1 MTDNKNNQPPRDN
14 VQYVA
19 ISPDMLQ
26 AQNNPDD
33 EIDLRELWN
42 AIWSGKWIIISVTA
56 IFAIAS
62 VFYALSLPNI
72 YKSEALLAPA
82 QSEQQGGL
90 GALAGQFGGLASLA
104 GINLEGGKSDKTAL
118 AIEILKSREFF
129 AKFVEKHNILPD
141 LMAAKEWDLSTN
153 SVIYDAEIYLPTNNQ
168 WVREVKP
175 PKQAKPS
182 MQEAKK
188 VFDEL
193 LSVGK
198 DKETGMVN
206 ISVEHYSPYIAKQ
219 WVDWLIQDI
228 NLNMKNRD
236 KQEAG
241 KSIAYLQSQIDKTTI
256 FEHKTLLFQLI
267 EEQTKTLM
275 FAEVRDEYVFKT
287 IDTASVP
294 ELKTKPKRAII
305 VVLGML
311 LGGILSVLIVLIR
324 YFTSNKT
331 TIHDRETQS

>member
-26 AQNNPDD
+26 SQNNPDD

-42 AIWSGKWIIISVTA
+42 AIWSGKWIIIAVTA

-72 YKSEALLAPA
+72 YRSEALLAPA
-82 QSEQQGGL
+82 QDEQQGGL
-90 GALAGQFGGLASLA
+90 GALSGQFGGLASLA
-104 GINLEGGKSDKTAL
+104 GINLGGGKSDKTAL
-118 AIEILKSREFF
+118 ATEILKSREFF

-141 LMAAKEWDLSTN
+141 LMAVKEWDLTTN
-153 SVIYDAEIYLPTNNQ
+153 SVTYDAEIYLPQ
-168 WVREVKP
+168 SDEWLRKVKP
-175 PKQAKPS
+175 PKQVKPS

-188 VFDEL
+188 VFDGL
-193 LSVGK
+193 LSIAK
-198 DKETGMVN
+198 DKETGMVK
-206 ISVEHYSPYIAKQ
+206 ISVEHYSPYVAKQ
-219 WVDWLIQDI
+219 WVDWLTQDI
-228 NLNMKNRD
+228 NLNIKSRD
-236 KQEAG
+236 KQEAE
-241 KSIAYLQSQIDKTTI
+241 KSITYLQTQIDKTTI

-287 IDTASVP
+287 IDTALVP
-294 ELKTKPKRAII
+294 ELKAKPKRSLI
-305 VVLGML
+305 VVLGVL
-311 LGGILSVLIVLIR
+311 LGGILAVIIVLIR
-324 YFTSNKT
+324 YFSSNKT
-331 TIHDRETQS
+331 TIFDRENQS

>member
-1 MTDNKNNQPPRDN
+1 MTDNKNNQTPRDN

-26 AQNNPDD
+26 APNNPDD

-42 AIWSGKWIIISVTA
+42 AIWSGKWVIIAVTA

-104 GINLEGGKSDKTAL
+104 GINLGGGKSDKTSL
-118 AIEILKSREFF
+118 AIEIIKSREFF

-141 LMAAKEWDLSTN
+141 LMAVKEWDLSTN
-153 SVIYDAEIYLPTNNQ
+153 LVTYDAEIYLPTNDEWLRQ
-168 WVREVKP
+168 VKP

-193 LSVGK
+193 LSLAK

-206 ISVEHYSPYIAKQ
+206 ISVKHYSPYVAKQ

-228 NLNMKNRD
+228 NLNMKSRD
-236 KQEAG
+236 KQEAE
-241 KSIAYLQSQIDKTTI
+241 KSITYLQSQIDKTTI

-287 IDTASVP
+287 IDTALVP
-294 ELKTKPKRAII
+294 ELKAKPKRAII
-305 VVLGML
+305 VVLGVL
-311 LGGILSVLIVLIR
+311 LGGILSVLVVLIR
-324 YFTSNKT
+324 YFSAKT
-331 TIHDRETQS
+331 EQD

>member
-1 MTDNKNNQPPRDN
+1 MTDNQNSPQSQNN

-26 AQNNPDD
+26 AQNTPDD

-42 AIWSGKWIIISVTA
+42 AIWRGKWIIIAVTA

-90 GALAGQFGGLASLA
+90 GALSGQFGGLASLA
-104 GINLEGGKSDKTAL
+104 GINLGGGKSDKTAL

-141 LMAAKEWDLSTN
+141 LMAVKEWDLSTN
-153 SVIYDAEIYLPTNNQ
+153 SVSYDAEIYLPTNDEWLRQVN
-168 WVREVKP
+168 P
-175 PKQAKPS
+175 PKQVKPS

-188 VFDEL
+188 VFDGL
-193 LSVGK
+193 LSIAR

-206 ISVEHYSPYIAKQ
+206 ISVEHYSPYVAKQ
-219 WVDWLIQDI
+219 WVDWLTQDI
-228 NLNMKNRD
+228 NLNMKSRD
-236 KQEAG
+236 KQEAE
-241 KSIAYLQSQIDKTTI
+241 KSITYLQTQIDKTTI

-287 IDTASVP
+287 IDTALVP
-294 ELKTKPKRAII
+294 ELKAKPKRLFI
-305 VVLGML
+305 VILGVIF
-311 LGGILSVLIVLIR
+311 GGILGFIIIFFRNLIME
-324 YFTSNKT
+324 KM
-331 TIHDRETQS
+331 